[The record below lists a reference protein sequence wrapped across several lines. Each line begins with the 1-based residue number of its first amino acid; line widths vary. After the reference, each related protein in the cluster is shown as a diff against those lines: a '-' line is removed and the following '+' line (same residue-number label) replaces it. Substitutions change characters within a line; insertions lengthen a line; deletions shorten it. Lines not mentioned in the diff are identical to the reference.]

1 MLTTTSESSSG
12 VGSCH
17 ASQQLPV
24 GSGVRIITRF
34 NIKDKII
41 FCCLVF
47 ALVSFLSSNW
57 LRDALE
63 TDIHDLPFQ
72 RGRNS

>member
-12 VGSCH
+12 VVSCH
-17 ASQQLPV
+17 TSRSVDPV

-47 ALVSFLSSNW
+47 SFLSSNW

-72 RGRNS
+72 ERT